1 MRKQLMAT
9 ALAMAAAAAFA
20 TDLEKRESV
29 EVSPTG
35 EVRLASEGEVFFRD
49 DLSDA
54 SRWGRPM
61 DHDKSLRVTV
71 GADCPEGGKCLEIA
85 GTVATHRDNAW
96 CVRSKKYPFT
106 PKAERFMMR
115 MQVTSPTIEAERI
128 VSHGSNWGTA
138 IEWFDESGAPL
149 EVTQL
154 FYPIPLMGFAAV
166 RAKGKIPPK
175 ARGFL
180 VRLGF
185 DWPDIPGGEAV
196 RMRGL
201 VLSYASDKKVYDR
214 TGEIVSYP
222 RAAEGAQVSWEAET
236 PKGTRVRFQYAGAET
251 TEALRAA
258 VFRGPDGT
266 ANTFYDRPF
275 AVPEKFMRYRVVL
288 ESDGTA
294 TPVLSA
300 VTIGARRDDC
310 FQNRPDRI
318 PPYVRLVNA
327 TAPIEDVH
335 FRPELEITDPST
347 VDWSSVTVKVDGEEA
362 TPQFRRSGDRLLYAG
377 PERTWAPKL
386 HKVQVVA
393 KDWVGNVHTA
403 EKRFYV
409 GVRPDVPQMNVRDDG
424 IVLVDGSPFFPI
436 GIYGV
441 KPCPANGQSWDN
453 AMKGL
458 KEAGFNIVQSY
469 SPPRVKFLDAA
480 AKAGLKVISRPR
492 MPESLEFESYRPR
505 PEILAWYLGDDTS
518 GHCTPMELRDRM
530 DAMKGADGRRLTC
543 QADGAGASYRDY
555 AAGTDIFIPEI
566 YPIRTGDA
574 QNVRDGMA
582 HVSNAMRLSRRCAR
596 EAGLATRSVWALMQQ
611 FRGWTNWKRF
621 PTKAELVCS
630 SFSAIAN
637 GANGIM
643 WYTYSGGPSK
653 YNKNI
658 INYGAIDDPE
668 RWADLKEVVAHI
680 NDIKDALVER
690 TPPDQPIVA
699 VKAGP
704 NSDIMDNPS
713 VVALLKRHADAAYVI
728 AVNDTPEAVTVDI
741 KVPGIAAK
749 GEAMW
754 EGRSVSAPGGVVS
767 EVFEPLAVH
776 VYRFPIAVK

>member
-1 MRKQLMAT
+1 MLKGKVAVVTGASRGIGAAVAKKLASLGADLALIYAGND
-9 ALAMAAAAAFA
+9 ALAEAAAA
-20 TDLEKRESV
+20 
-29 EVSPTG
+29 
-35 EVRLASEGEVFFRD
+35 
-49 DLSDA
+49 
-54 SRWGRPM
+54 
-61 DHDKSLRVTV
+61 
-71 GADCPEGGKCLEIA
+71 DCRAL
-85 GTVATHRDNAW
+85 
-96 CVRSKKYPFT
+96 CVR
-106 PKAERFMMR
+106 AEAYRCD
-115 MQVTSPTIEAERI
+115 
-128 VSHGSNWGTA
+128 VS
-138 IEWFDESGAPL
+138 D
-149 EVTQL
+149 
-154 FYPIPLMGFAAV
+154 
-166 RAKGKIPPK
+166 
-175 ARGFL
+175 
-180 VRLGF
+180 
-185 DWPDIPGGEAV
+185 GEAV
-196 RMRGL
+196 KETVAKIKAELGGVHLLVNNAGITRDGL
-201 VLSYASDKKVYDR
+201 VATMKEADFDEVLDVNLK
-214 TGEIVSYP
+214 
-222 RAAEGAQVSWEAET
+222 GAFHMIRHCS
-236 PKGTRVRFQYAGAET
+236 GLM
-251 TEALRAA
+251 LRAKY
-258 VFRGPDGT
+258 G
-266 ANTFYDRPF
+266 
-275 AVPEKFMRYRVVL
+275 
-288 ESDGTA
+288 
-294 TPVLSA
+294 
-300 VTIGARRDDC
+300 
-310 FQNRPDRI
+310 RI
-318 PPYVRLVNA
+318 VN
-327 TAPIEDVH
+327 I
-335 FRPELEITDPST
+335 
-347 VDWSSVTVKVDGEEA
+347 SSV
-362 TPQFRRSGDRLLYAG
+362 AG
-377 PERTWAPKL
+377 L
-386 HKVQVVA
+386 M
-393 KDWVGNVHTA
+393 GNP
-403 EKRFYV
+403 
-409 GVRPDVPQMNVRDDG
+409 GQ
-424 IVLVDGSPFFPI
+424 
-436 GIYGV
+436 
-441 KPCPANGQSWDN
+441 AN
-453 AMKGL
+453 
-458 KEAGFNIVQSY
+458 Y
-469 SPPRVKFLDAA
+469 AA

-492 MPESLEFESYRPR
+492 MPESLEFESYRLR

-621 PTKAELVCS
+621 PTKAEIVCS

-704 NSDIMDNPS
+704 KSDIMDNPS